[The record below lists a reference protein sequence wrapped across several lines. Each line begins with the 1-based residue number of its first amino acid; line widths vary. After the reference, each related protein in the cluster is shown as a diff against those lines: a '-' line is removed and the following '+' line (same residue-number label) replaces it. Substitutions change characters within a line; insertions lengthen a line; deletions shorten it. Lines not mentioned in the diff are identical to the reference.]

1 MEILRDEYFEKLV
14 ETYRPPDLSKQL
26 GAKTMVAVVGPS
38 SVGKT
43 SLIQEIVSK
52 NPDDFHAVQT
62 LTTRPPTPRDNN
74 GSMRY
79 LPHNQEGFDQ
89 LLSKMEQGELVQAKV
104 HDTTGYIYA
113 TELSDYPKPYNL
125 LATLA
130 TEVHKF
136 RRLPFGYVATIG
148 VAAKPVTA
156 WRPWLLDRYT
166 HASNPSEL
174 SKRLT
179 EARISLDWLL
189 NDAETMWVENR
200 PGEAALQY
208 TANEIVR
215 LVRGSDDKTSEARRV
230 ALQMH
235 EFLPSLRP
243 AGQQD
248 AI

>member
-1 MEILRDEYFEKLV
+1 MEILRDESFEKLV
-14 ETYRPPDLSKQL
+14 EAYRPPDLSKQL

-43 SLIQEIVSK
+43 SLIQEIVS
-52 NPDDFHAVQT
+52 NNTDDFHAVQT
-62 LTTRPPTPRDNN
+62 LTTRPPSPRDDN

-89 LLSKMEQGELVQAKV
+89 LRTKMAQGELVQAKI

-136 RRLPFGYVATIG
+136 RRLPFGYIATIG
-148 VAAKPVTA
+148 VAADPRFA
-156 WRPWLLDRYT
+156 WKPWLLERFADST
-166 HASNPSEL
+166 PAEVN
-174 SKRLT
+174 KRLA

-215 LVRGSDDKTSEARRV
+215 LVRGSDDKTSVARNV
-230 ALQMH
+230 ALQMRD
-235 EFLPSLRP
+235 FVPRFKP
-243 AGQQD
+243 AGQQKSV
-248 AI
+248 